1 MDLANL
7 LKASA
12 ERRKRKKQENEI
24 KQASSNSVGNT
35 QIRSFQ
41 EGQVIS
47 SELKPKL
54 VKKKRPS
61 SDETTMPPKKKKRPR
76 EEEFPPKVQC
86 PLCFKQFPTSRIMEH
101 ADRCASGVPDPV
113 EDVIEP
119 FNTKRPRSS
128 DSNLRRASRDS
139 DIPQQK
145 DSEQLSPSL
154 SIASRE
160 TPDPSNDQL
169 RVLTWNVWFQPVKMR
184 ERIEAIGKII
194 KENDPHIIFLQE
206 VTPEIMEVTFKS
218 EWFRKSGYKCAQN
231 ILGLLQ
237 LPYFVLVISKLQFRK
252 PGLTHDF
259 INSGMG
265 RSLRIEYLKYK
276 DIPITAASTHL
287 ESPVGPWIQG
297 GREDMFSPQRKA
309 QMRQSFQVIGEKS
322 ITVGDFC
329 IFGGD
334 MNWND
339 VLKRKRNDGLLPLP
353 PGWKDCWLE
362 DPTHKGDPGYTYD
375 AKSNAMLLGYLRN
388 RLDRIFWKGESF
400 SLNRIEMLGK
410 DPIPGVKYL
419 KKTKSM
425 EKMLPVL
432 PSDHYGLLAHFTVK
446 KQESLGFLS

>member
-7 LKASA
+7 LKSSA

-24 KQASSNSVGNT
+24 KQALSNNVGST
-35 QIRSFQ
+35 QTRSIQ
-41 EGQVIS
+41 EVQPIL
-47 SELKPKL
+47 SEAKPKI
-54 VKKKRPS
+54 VKRKRPP
-61 SDETTMPPKKKKRPR
+61 SDEALIPPKKKKRPR
-76 EEEFPPKVQC
+76 EEDSSSRVQC
-86 PLCFKQFPTSRIMEH
+86 PLCFKRFPATIIMRH
-101 ADRCASGVPDPV
+101 ADRCASGIPDPL
-113 EDVIEP
+113 EDEFEP
-119 FNTKRPRSS
+119 SRNKRPRSS
-128 DSNLRRASRDS
+128 DSNLRDS
-139 DIPQQK
+139 GIQQQK
-145 DSEQLSPSL
+145 DSAQPPASSSL
-154 SIASRE
+154 SSRK
-160 TPDPSNDQL
+160 TPNSADDQL

-218 EWFRKSGYKCAQN
+218 EWFKKRGYKCAQN

-259 INSGMG
+259 INSSMG
-265 RSLRIEYLKYK
+265 RSLRLEYLKYK
-276 DIPITAASTHL
+276 DITITAASTHL
-287 ESPVGPWIQG
+287 ESPVGPWVQG

-309 QMRQSFQVIGEKS
+309 QLRQSFEVIGEKCLK
-322 ITVGDFC
+322 GDFC

-353 PGWKDCWLE
+353 SGWKDCWLE

-375 AKSNAMLLGYLRN
+375 AKSNAMLLGYLKN

-400 SLNRIEMLGK
+400 SLNRVEMIGK
-410 DPIPGVKYL
+410 EAIPGVMYL
-419 KKTKSM
+419 KKTKST

-432 PSDHYGLLAHFTVK
+432 PSDHYGLLAHFTINK
-446 KQESLGFLS
+446 